1 MKKNNKILITL
12 LLFSVIL
19 ISLSAVS
26 AAGINNG
33 TLTSNNTNVN
43 NNQIVG
49 TVHQDS
55 SNQAAYAE
63 NIQKTSTD
71 GDSNSNTTNTTNIT
85 SENSTSNK
93 VNITIA
99 NFTQTYGTAKNLT
112 INVTNASNGNHIIG
126 QHIGLNLTRLSDG
139 KSKIYWATTDI
150 NGQAFLNIELS
161 PGSYSVLAFH
171 DNDTNFKNFTVLKIA
186 TGFIQD
192 NFEVNRKGEYY
203 RTILFNQYGYLLNG
217 QTVYFTISNGKT
229 SKTYSSTT
237 NGYGYGLYPINL
249 GVGKYTVTCTYNG
262 NSTTYGCS
270 RTSNITIYSTTHK
283 MPTTITASGVNNNT
297 ITVTKGKNLTL
308 NVRENNGLLIPQ
320 AKLTVKLTIGKT
332 TKTYTVTTGSNGYA
346 NLPIK
351 LTAGTYQAK
360 FSYAGNTFFASTSTT
375 NTLIIKN
382 A

>member
-150 NGQAFLNIELS
+150 NGQAFLNIEL
-161 PGSYSVLAFH
+161 
-171 DNDTNFKNFTVLKIA
+171 
-186 TGFIQD
+186 
-192 NFEVNRKGEYY
+192 
-203 RTILFNQYGYLLNG
+203 
-217 QTVYFTISNGKT
+217 
-229 SKTYSSTT
+229 
-237 NGYGYGLYPINL
+237 
-249 GVGKYTVTCTYNG
+249 
-262 NSTTYGCS
+262 
-270 RTSNITIYSTTHK
+270 
-283 MPTTITASGVNNNT
+283 
-297 ITVTKGKNLTL
+297 
-308 NVRENNGLLIPQ
+308 
-320 AKLTVKLTIGKT
+320 
-332 TKTYTVTTGSNGYA
+332 
-346 NLPIK
+346 
-351 LTAGTYQAK
+351 
-360 FSYAGNTFFASTSTT
+360 
-375 NTLIIKN
+375 
-382 A
+382 